1 MEFSVH
7 TFPLVMFS
15 GEDSI
20 NEINSGIGEFAPWI
34 LIISGLL
41 KLVITNVCIKSGWK
55 GGHFFPVIFCG
66 VSIGFGVALL
76 MGLDTAFCAAVI
88 TAALLGV
95 TMRKPLAVTVLL
107 LLCFEQEFFHGF
119 CLRLF

>member
-1 MEFSVH
+1 
-7 TFPLVMFS
+7 
-15 GEDSI
+15 
-20 NEINSGIGEFAPWI
+20 
-34 LIISGLL
+34 
-41 KLVITNVCIKSGWK
+41 
-55 GGHFFPVIFCG
+55 

-107 LLCFEQEFFHGF
+107 LLCFDARILPWILLAAFLSSLVVGKLLNKNKHQNK
-119 CLRLF
+119 